1 MPTRRARHTITE
13 TQPVERALR
22 RLRTLEPGTPVDF
35 KELVILGAQVKAER
49 LERGER
55 SAGEHRR
62 ALVEELL
69 ALRADDRLDAAA
81 GLALHDSGWVRDG

>member
-1 MPTRRARHTITE
+1 
-13 TQPVERALR
+13 
-22 RLRTLEPGTPVDF
+22 
-35 KELVILGAQVKAER
+35 

-55 SAGEHRR
+55 GAGERRR

-69 ALRADDRLDAAA
+69 ALRADGRLDAAT